1 LDKIPFNTLAPL
13 HDASIA
19 DALLATLNDNWFI
32 LGRRLAAF
40 ESEYAEFT
48 GVRHCVGTGN
58 GHDALVLAIRG
69 LGLGTGRLPTVAGAI
84 APNENAMDEAP
95 LDEKA
100 RSRIGVDKLPVDE
113 ILVPANTYI
122 ATWLAVSNAG
132 CVPVPVEPDPE
143 TYNIDVRL
151 IEAHITPRTKAIL
164 PVHLY
169 GNPCDMNAIMDI
181 ARRHNLQVIED
192 NAQAHGATIKMPNGG
207 ARKTGSFGHANATSF
222 YPTKNLGALGDG
234 GAVTTND
241 LHVADRIK
249 RLRNYGFSSKSQ
261 CDEVGINSRLD
272 ELQAA
277 VLSVKLKRLN
287 EWNAARQAIAAQYS
301 EALNGVGDL
310 TLPGAFKGGTHVYHL
325 YVIQSSR
332 RDKLQEHL
340 AKQNIETMIHY
351 PEPPHL
357 QKAYEHL
364 GYKEGSFPISERLA
378 AESLSLPMW
387 VGMSE
392 GQVQRV
398 CEQVRGFFGE

>member
-1 LDKIPFNTLAPL
+1 MEKIPFNTLAPL

-19 DALLATLNDNWFI
+19 EALLATLKDNWFI
-32 LGRRLAAF
+32 LGGRLTAF

-48 GVRHCVGTGN
+48 GVRHCLGTGN

-69 LGLGTGRLPTVAGAI
+69 LGLGTGRVHSTAGTI
-84 APNENAMDEAP
+84 SRNENALNEIS

-100 RSRIGVDKLPVDE
+100 AAGISGDKLPVQE

-122 ATWLAVSNAG
+122 ATWLAVTNAG

-143 TYNIDVRL
+143 TLNIDVRL
-151 IEAHITPRTKAIL
+151 IESHITPRTKAIL

-169 GNPCDMNAIMDI
+169 GNPCDMNAIMDL
-181 ARRHNLQVIED
+181 ARKHNLSVIED
-192 NAQAHGATIKMPNGG
+192 NAQAHGATISTANGE
-207 ARKTGSFGHANATSF
+207 ARKTGSFGNANATSF

-241 LHVADRIK
+241 VQVAGRI
-249 RLRNYGFSSKSQ
+249 RGLRNYGFSSKSL
-261 CDEVGINSRLD
+261 CEEVGINSRLD

-287 EWNAARQAIAAQYS
+287 EWNEARSVIATQYS
-301 EALNGVGDL
+301 EALNDVGDVV
-310 TLPGAFKGGTHVYHL
+310 LPKSFKGGSHVYHL
-325 YVIQSSR
+325 YVIRSSR

-340 AKQNIETMIHY
+340 AKQNIETMVHY
-351 PEPPHL
+351 PKPPHL
-357 QKAYEHL
+357 QKAYEDL
-364 GYKEGSFPISERLA
+364 GYKEGSFPITERLA
-378 AESLSLPMW
+378 AESLSLPIW
-387 VGMSE
+387 VGMNE

-398 CEQVRGFFGE
+398 CEQIKTFF